1 LFLLID
7 HFYITTLNRIDNQR
21 TWENLSL
28 SWRDRASLVVQSH
41 ESHKYPN
48 KYNLIVLP
56 GHIRSLSPTKEWI
69 AKQAVGTRFAIFDDD
84 LAFTRTRGDDEDG
97 PSNIPMT
104 DEEFDYLEEI
114 ICRWMDKGYSHCGL
128 DAVWNPPT
136 RNAANKQNSRI
147 CMNVFYDG
155 TKIPINDI
163 SWSRLVCSQDFDV
176 TLQLLRMGFQNKV
189 SLEFR
194 VGQVSTQASG
204 GCAEYRTID
213 LHNECMRELAILHRG
228 FVKLREKIETG
239 SGEWNG
245 QTKLAAT
252 ISWKK
257 AYQSSQINTLEG
269 FMSD

>member
-1 LFLLID
+1 MID
-7 HFYITTLNRIDNQR
+7 HFYITTLNRIGNQR
-21 TWENLSL
+21 TWENLPL
-28 SWRDRASLVVQSH
+28 SWRGRASLVVQSH
-41 ESHKYPN
+41 EADKYPD

-56 GHIRSLSPTKEWI
+56 DHIHSLSPTKEWI
-69 AKQAVGTRFAIFDDD
+69 VKQAVRTRFAIFDDD
-84 LAFTRTRGDDEDG
+84 LTFTRTGGKNEEG
-97 PSNIPMT
+97 PSNISMT

-114 ICRWMDKGYSHCGL
+114 ICCWMDEGYVHCGL

-136 RNAANKQNSRI
+136 RNATSKQNSRI

-155 TKIPINDI
+155 VKIPVHDI

-194 VGQVSTQASG
+194 VGQISTQASG

-213 LHNECMRELAILHRG
+213 LHNECMRELAILHKP
-228 FVKLREKIETG
+228 FVELREKIETG
-239 SGEWNG
+239 SGEWKG
-245 QTKLAAT
+245 KTKLAAR

-257 AYQSSQINTLEG
+257 AYHSSQINTLEG
-269 FMSD
+269 FLEC